1 MVGSLGHVWLNVIST
16 ILGIF
21 PYMTALLCLVLGT
34 VMVVF
39 GAIMIAKPD
48 NLKLVSAQ
56 SMHGISFKQ

>member
-1 MVGSLGHVWLNVIST
+1 
-16 ILGIF
+16 
-21 PYMTALLCLVLGT
+21 MTALLCLVLGT

-56 SMHGISFKQ
+56 SMHGISYKQ